1 MNAPRVLVVG
11 SVLSQPMGGVRR
23 HNQEFLPRAASLLRE
38 RGGALSV
45 LAGRDGLALE
55 PGPQVEVLASSAPA
69 QPAALRAALESSAVQ
84 RALRE
89 ARERGAPFDLVHTAH
104 LPAPRALD
112 TPFTLTLH
120 DLKSVL
126 APGEGG
132 VRRFVGRCLLQDA
145 LRRAERVL
153 TVSRT
158 LSSELREHFDAPQE
172 RLAHAPNGCDHL
184 PLEPRHV
191 ATDAPLL
198 FVGHL
203 EPRKNL
209 ALLLHALALAPDLGK
224 LQLAGAPKGD
234 ERARLE
240 HLARELRIEARV
252 EFLGLLSDAELAHH
266 YAHCRA
272 VVLPSLREGFDIPL
286 VEALRA
292 GAPLACSDLAVHRE
306 LAGSHA
312 SYFEPNSPQALAA
325 AVRAAQPPIA
335 TPQLATWDDTARA
348 YVECWISAA
357 RPRA

>member
-45 LAGRDGLALE
+45 LAGRDGLALD
-55 PGPQVEVLASSAPA
+55 PGPQIEVLSSSAPA
-69 QPAALRAALESSAVQ
+69 QPAALRAAFESSAVQ

-104 LPAPRALD
+104 LPAPRSLD
-112 TPFTLTLH
+112 APFTLTLH

-145 LRRAERVL
+145 LKRAQRVL
-153 TVSRT
+153 AVSRT
-158 LSSELREHFDAPQE
+158 LCDELREHLGARPEQ
-172 RLAHAPNGCDHL
+172 LTHAPNGCDHL
-184 PLEPRHV
+184 PLEPRRP
-191 ATDAPLL
+191 AADAALL

-209 ALLLHALALAPDLGK
+209 GLLLRALALAPDLGR

-234 ERARLE
+234 ERAELE
-240 HLARELRIEARV
+240 RLARELGIAARV
-252 EFLGLLSDAELAHH
+252 EFLGLLSDAELARH
-266 YAHCRA
+266 YASCRA

-306 LAGSHA
+306 LAGPHA
-312 SYFEPNSPQALAA
+312 SYFDPRSPQALAA
-325 AVRAAQPPIA
+325 AVREARAPREA
-335 TPQLATWDDTARA
+335 PQLATWDDTARA
-348 YVECWISAA
+348 YVACWISAA